1 MPLNHTFSLTMC
13 NTKLIIKLALLII
26 VLALIALAV
35 LSSVIMPIISDIADI
50 INSIDVTPDDLINHP
65 IITVRTEFLDRIMDY
80 LKASDWREVIGIIVA
95 VYFCIRF
102 FITVPQLPLAKVIY
116 NKMSTG
122 YDIGLFNAFVSTG
135 FQNLLLSLILAI
147 VTSAINIGLII
158 GFFSLMKL
166 CFQGGAAFIAVP
178 FIIIAF
184 IAAYSAKSAIL
195 SQWMPEICASQTKNI
210 FIGLKVAVKTSNGVK
225 WIRYKGGRIYGNYR
239 FKDNDEEGPN
249 GIASKENLSVRN
261 DWFATKRSSNH
272 YQRNRDRASEEER
285 RKYLPSELS
294 KRRKRRQKLKRKCF
308 R

>member
-135 FQNLLLSLILAI
+135 FQNLFLSLILAI

-210 FIGLKVAVKTSNGVK
+210 FIGLKVAVKSAFSRFRKNFLCFFTLNIIWVGIFAATAIPTLGAIPLICIPGFIVMRSTLALTLNFSYHHKKYFIDNGTTVYTPEK
-225 WIRYKGGRIYGNYR
+225 R
-239 FKDNDEEGPN
+239 F
-249 GIASKENLSVRN
+249 
-261 DWFATKRSSNH
+261 
-272 YQRNRDRASEEER
+272 
-285 RKYLPSELS
+285 
-294 KRRKRRQKLKRKCF
+294 
-308 R
+308 